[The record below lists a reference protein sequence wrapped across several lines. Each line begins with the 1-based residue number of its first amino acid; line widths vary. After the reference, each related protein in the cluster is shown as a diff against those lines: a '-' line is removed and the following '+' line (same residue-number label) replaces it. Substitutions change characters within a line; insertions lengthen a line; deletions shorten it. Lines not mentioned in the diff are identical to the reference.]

1 MNSRKLYHTSLH
13 LSRRTKWKMNK
24 KYFYRFSGDMLEEH
38 GLTVTGVYSVLL
50 DACQEGSFR
59 ADLKVETIA
68 KKLKLTDRTVRATLN
83 QLEDLGFV
91 RRVKEGRRTVYD
103 VVPVL
108 PPKERNKNYV
118 PETYMLYGDTY
129 RELLRRVPDETVR
142 RHYQNMIEQLGYPLD
157 EQALF
162 DLRTISGF
170 ANERTKK
177 KTLIELEESGEAY
190 VGGFDKFTDYSEEEK
205 AEFEGQLTFFDERS
219 A

>member
-1 MNSRKLYHTSLH
+1 
-13 LSRRTKWKMNK
+13 MNK
-24 KYFYRFSGDMLEEH
+24 KYFYRFSGDMLENY

-59 ADLKVETIA
+59 ADLKIETIA
-68 KKLKLTDRTVRATLN
+68 KKLKLTKMTVISTIT
-83 QLEDLGFV
+83 QLEELGLV
-91 RRVKEGRRTVYD
+91 RRVKDGRRTVYD

-108 PPKERNKNYV
+108 PPKERNKNYI

-129 RELLRRVPDETVR
+129 QDLLRRIPDETVR
-142 RHYQNMIEQLGYPLD
+142 RHYQDMIEQLGYPLD

-162 DLRTISGF
+162 DLRTVSMF

-177 KTLIELEESGEAY
+177 KALIELEESGEMH
-190 VGGFDKFTDYSEEEK
+190 VGGFDKFTEYSAEER